1 MELSLYCLYLTKK
14 KIFINIIYIADK
26 IIEGG
31 IYDQIKGG
39 FFRYS
44 TDNKWE
50 IPHFEKMLY
59 DNGLI
64 LELLS
69 NIYSI
74 IKDKKY
80 QYIIDDTFEWIVND
94 MTGEDGSFY
103 SSIDADSEG
112 EEGKFYLWDYNELKI

>member
-1 MELSLYCLYLTKK
+1 
-14 KIFINIIYIADK
+14 
-26 IIEGG
+26 
-31 IYDQIKGG
+31 
-39 FFRYS
+39 
-44 TDNKWE
+44 
-50 IPHFEKMLY
+50 MLY

-74 IKDKKY
+74 TKDKKY
-80 QYIIDDTFEWIVND
+80 QHIIDDTFEWIVND

-112 EEGKFYLWDYNELKI
+112 EEGKFYLWGVYLVISTDRTDDHHDGSLMFLKRINFPLISLENEIIFRVPKF